1 MTDADDPL
9 LGKTLGGYTIDRRI
23 GSGATG
29 VVYAARDAAER
40 VVAVKVLN
48 EALGQIRSLRRR
60 FEREAR
66 ALSKLQHDKIVHIE
80 DFGVVDEI
88 VFIAMEYLEGET
100 LEDRITREPIDAE
113 NALDVTRQ
121 VLEGVAFAHAR
132 QIVHRDLKPAN
143 VFLIGSSGTV
153 SESNPSME
161 AKVLDFGLAKF
172 LSIEELSQEGT
183 LTRRGRVVGTPAYMA
198 PEQITGVSL
207 DLRADV
213 YAVGIMLFELLA
225 DRRPFDSER
234 RSKLLRAHLFEE
246 VPKLASVRP
255 GLVVDPDLETVVL
268 RALAKDPADRYADA
282 AALLEALEP
291 FDGSAATLARPPRKR
306 KRTRANS
313 SSVVLSP
320 EELADASS
328 EDEGPATPAEASEPS
343 ITAVRA
349 DVPLGGLPSVPP
361 PSSETTQKTRT
372 VTAKTE
378 EVSRTKGPPKPGEPT
393 WRDAGW
399 VTVLVWIVGLGLMGA
414 VVALAAYATTVH

>member
-1 MTDADDPL
+1 VTDDDDPL

-66 ALSKLQHDKIVHIE
+66 ALSKLQHHKIVHIE
-80 DFGVVDEI
+80 DFGVVEEI

-113 NALDVTRQ
+113 RALDVTRQ
-121 VLEGVAFAHAR
+121 VLTGVAFAHAR

-143 VFLIGSSGTV
+143 VFLLSSG
-153 SESNPSME
+153 SETME

-255 GLVVDPDLETVVL
+255 GLVVDPALEAVVH

-282 AALLEALEP
+282 AELLQALEP
-291 FDGSAATLARPPRKR
+291 FDGSAATLARAPRGRKR
-306 KRTRANS
+306 KRANS

-328 EDEGPATPAEASEPS
+328 EDERPADPQESEPS
-343 ITAVRA
+343 ITAVRG

-361 PSSETTQKTRT
+361 PSVEVRSETTQKTRT

-378 EVSRTKGPPKPGEPT
+378 EVSRTKAPRKPGEPT

-399 VTVLVWIVGLGLMGA
+399 VTALVWILGLGLMGA